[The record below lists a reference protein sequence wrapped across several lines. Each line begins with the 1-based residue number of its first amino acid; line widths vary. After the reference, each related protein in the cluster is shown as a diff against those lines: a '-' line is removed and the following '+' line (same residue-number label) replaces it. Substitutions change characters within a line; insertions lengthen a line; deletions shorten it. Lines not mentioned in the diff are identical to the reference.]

1 MAGQIGVY
9 LPGKFPASDAVPTG
23 GPGLGARR
31 AERSAVAAAA
41 PAAAPEPG
49 SRSCHRGGS
58 ARARPPAS
66 LGPHRDLIGSASPRP
81 CACSGRHLPCAR
93 PLGLRLPRPSRLKL
107 PGLCDPLGRGTRTF
121 CPAPPPL
128 LSQSVPCGKPSFP
141 GEGCSPGGSA

>member
-1 MAGQIGVY
+1 M
-9 LPGKFPASDAVPTG
+9 
-23 GPGLGARR
+23 
-31 AERSAVAAAA
+31 AAAA
-41 PAAAPEPG
+41 PAADPEPG

-121 CPAPPPL
+121 CRAPPPL
-128 LSQSVPCGKPSFP
+128 LSQPVPCGKPSFP
-141 GEGCSPGGSA
+141 GEGLLPWGLRLGVCLWDRTRSALSRPPLSLFFFSTVLKSVK